1 MRSDNVN
8 HLKIVSGVWLMKKI
22 IFVLCGLIILSAN
35 GYAAEAEHASKPILS
50 GYEYQHSSTIFAE
63 KRRYMVSLPERY
75 LMNKRH
81 YPSLYVIDADFQF
94 QHVSAVVKN
103 LTRMG
108 KIPPMI
114 VIGIANQGGDD
125 YLKTT
130 TWPDKND
137 DAFGDAAKLQ
147 HYISQEL
154 LPLID
159 KNYRTNKQKALSGY
173 SLGGLFT
180 LYSMMQQDTPFN
192 AFLAMSP
199 SAWFDGNSL
208 PKKLTPLLAANK
220 LQAPVFISL
229 ANEEDM
235 GVDEVVKV
243 FEASAAKSLRWQ
255 YKHYPNENHFTT
267 ALPALYDGLQFLAPH
282 YAIDGTDMLA
292 IGDYKAVF
300 AHFKAQQKNW
310 AGFQFEWLHAYQFAK
325 YMFWSKQIQQVD
337 EILAVIKAEFP
348 ESYTMVNIH
357 LANGFNKKKD
367 HPKALQLLK
376 NVKAEGE
383 SFPGWHKQMSVYYDA
398 IDRQDLA
405 QKHQGIALKLAEQYQ
420 FESWEV
426 WELM

>member
-1 MRSDNVN
+1 
-8 HLKIVSGVWLMKKI
+8 MKKI
-22 IFVLCGLIILSAN
+22 IFLLCGLSLFSSIS
-35 GYAAEAEHASKPILS
+35 YAAETEKVSKSIVS

-114 VIGIANQGGDD
+114 VIGIANQGSDD

-130 TWPDKND
+130 TWPDKKD

-147 HYISQEL
+147 SYISQEL

-159 KNYRTNKQKALSGY
+159 KGYRTNKQKALSGY

-199 SAWFDGNSL
+199 SAWFDEKSL
-208 PKKLTPLLAANK
+208 PTKLAPLLKENK
-220 LQAPVFISL
+220 LHAPVFISL

-235 GVDEVVKV
+235 GVDKVIEVFKV
-243 FEASAAKSLRWQ
+243 SAVESLRWQ
-255 YKHYPNENHFTT
+255 YKHYPDENHFTT
-267 ALPALYDGLQFLAPH
+267 ALPALYDGLQFLAPN

-292 IGDYKAVF
+292 IGDYKAVL

-337 EILAVIKAEFP
+337 EILAVIKEEFP
-348 ESYTMVNIH
+348 ESYTLVSIH
-357 LANGFNKKKD
+357 LANGMNKKKD
-367 HPKALQLLK
+367 HAKALQLLN

-383 SFPGWHKQMSVYYDA
+383 SYPGWHKQMSVYYVS
-398 IDRQDLA
+398 INRQDLA
-405 QKHQGIALKLAEQYQ
+405 EKHQVLAIELAKRYQ